1 MEKVS
6 EVLSQKLSAIQL
18 LQDQIIAYQLS
29 TQDDW
34 TIQQNQTYSWNMRWL
49 AWYSRKLKASP
60 SPIHG
65 CG

>member
-29 TQDDW
+29 TQDD
-34 TIQQNQTYSWNMRWL
+34 
-49 AWYSRKLKASP
+49 
-60 SPIHG
+60 
-65 CG
+65 